1 MIQSMQLHRVISRME
16 NSYKYSYNNLECLNF
31 QYCSYC
37 HKSFHTEEH
46 CLEKKLDEYQKEL
59 YIQKSNIPK
68 KYWSTSDPLKAF
80 LMNNTI
86 KGYRNRIYW
95 ENKNNINKIEKQIM

>member
-1 MIQSMQLHRVISRME
+1 MIQSMQLNRSIQMNLNKTIQRNRV
-16 NSYKYSYNNLECLNF
+16 ECLNF
-31 QYCSYC
+31 QYCNYC
-37 HKSFHTEEH
+37 HKGFHTEEH

-68 KYWSTSDPLKAF
+68 KYWMTSDPLKAF

-86 KGYRNRIYW
+86 RGYRNRVYW
-95 ENKNNINKIEKQIM
+95 ENKNNNNKIEKQIM

>member
-1 MIQSMQLHRVISRME
+1 MIESMQVHRSIRM
-16 NSYKYSYNNLECLNF
+16 NLNKTIRRNQVECLNF

-37 HKSFHTEEH
+37 HKNFHTEEH
-46 CLEKKLDEYQKEL
+46 CLEKKVDEYQKEL

-80 LMNNTI
+80 LMNNTV
-86 KGYRNRIYW
+86 KGYLNRIYW
-95 ENKNNINKIEKQIM
+95 ENRNVDNKIEK

>member
-1 MIQSMQLHRVISRME
+1 MIESMQVHRSIRM
-16 NSYKYSYNNLECLNF
+16 NLNKTIRRNQVECLNF

-37 HKSFHTEEH
+37 HKNFHTEEH
-46 CLEKKLDEYQKEL
+46 CLEKKVDEHQKEL

-95 ENKNNINKIEKQIM
+95 ENRNVDNKIEK

>member
-1 MIQSMQLHRVISRME
+1 MIESMQVHRGIRM
-16 NSYKYSYNNLECLNF
+16 NLNKTIRRNQVECLNF

-68 KYWSTSDPLKAF
+68 KYWMTSDPLKAF
-80 LMNNTI
+80 LMNNTV